1 MYSLALGRDPVI
13 FKIQRRNL
21 LSQPEY
27 SGTRVFEMY
36 RSARGVARGVGLVHV
51 RTGSRRREFEGERKS
66 SERLLQARERLGLAH
81 RGVVVG
87 GVLDGVVVGRHGA
100 DPGRERRPVEEEALV
115 LLFLG
120 GGAVDLALD
129 KIESL
134 HKWKKQSRA
143 LVSRAQPGPR
153 VSW

>member
-1 MYSLALGRDPVI
+1 
-13 FKIQRRNL
+13 
-21 LSQPEY
+21 
-27 SGTRVFEMY
+27 MY
-36 RSARGVARGVGLVHV
+36 RSSTEGERVGLVHV
-51 RTGSRRREFEGERKS
+51 EGVGK

-143 LVSRAQPGPR
+143 LV
-153 VSW
+153 